1 MWLIIFFYD
10 IANHKVEEGDRRQK
24 EGKFSYDASV
34 VVFNF
39 FNLTCIISYFVEEGR
54 NIHEWYSVRL

>member
-39 FNLTCIISYFVEEGR
+39 LFYLT
-54 NIHEWYSVRL
+54 